1 MLKELS
7 MPVVS
12 SQLSLFA
19 KPLLYTTLGMA
30 SFVRDQKH
38 SADLE
43 RRTEKE
49 EPMKHLHYALV
60 DVFTN
65 QPFGGNQL
73 AVFPDARGLAP
84 QTMQALAKELNLSES
99 AFVLPAQDGASD
111 YRVRFFPPAVELPM
125 AGHPTVGTAFVLASE
140 GMIQLTEPET
150 TITFEEG
157 VGVVPVTFSVRE
169 GQLHLIQ
176 MRQPLPT
183 FGPMFADHE
192 AIAQMLSLDP
202 ALLDTTLPLEVV
214 SCGVPFLFVSVKS
227 LEAIRAI
234 RFRLDVW
241 EDVLRDFAAPHV
253 FVFTQEVILPDST
266 VHSRMFAPA
275 MGIAED
281 PATGAAS
288 GPLGRYL
295 VRHGRVHPAG
305 VGSSQMVSEQGF
317 ELGRPSLVQVKIE
330 LDGQHI
336 TGVSIGGQCYFMG
349 KGWVTLGEGELLLSS
364 GKKGKGSAERAKRPP
379 NG

>member
-1 MLKELS
+1 
-7 MPVVS
+7 
-12 SQLSLFA
+12 
-19 KPLLYTTLGMA
+19 
-30 SFVRDQKH
+30 
-38 SADLE
+38 
-43 RRTEKE
+43 
-49 EPMKHLHYALV
+49 MKQLHYSLV

-84 QTMQALAKELNLSES
+84 ETMQALAKELNLSES
-99 AFVLPAQDGASD
+99 AFVLPAQDAASD
-111 YRVRFFPPAVELPM
+111 YRVRFFTPAVELPM
-125 AGHPTVGTAFVLASE
+125 AGHPTVGTAFVLAHE

-157 VGVVPVTFSVRE
+157 VGVVPVTLSVRE

-183 FGPMFADHE
+183 FGPVFADRE

-241 EDVLRDFAAPHV
+241 ERVLRDFAAPHV
-253 FVFTQEVILPDST
+253 FVFTQEVVLPDST

-288 GPLGRYL
+288 GPLGCYL
-295 VRHGRVHPAG
+295 VRHGLVHPAG

-336 TGVSIGGQCYFMG
+336 TDVSIGGQCYFMG
-349 KGWVTLGEGELLLSS
+349 KGWITL
-364 GKKGKGSAERAKRPP
+364 AE
-379 NG
+379 